1 MRSLLCAIVFLLS
14 AVRAVPQVPE
24 CYRTVD
30 AIVWVV
36 SDLGAAVQGWA
47 RLGFPGIE
55 NMGIVEITEGVRFR
69 GRGVQQAFGLAKGR
83 IGETAVFWIQ
93 PTGGEGAY
101 SEFAKKRGSGIFS
114 LVHRAPSLEAL
125 EAEVRRMESLDI
137 GVLQRGELR
146 TGSGEVRYV
155 FLDTESEGKYVLG
168 LLAGDIE
175 NSPLAVPPA
184 LPSTPRIA
192 QYAFAVR
199 EMEPVSRFWARLG
212 FPEFSYTHPAISEL
226 RYRGRPGDFDMRLG
240 WQRHGKIPYEW
251 TQSLKGPNVYLDH
264 MKEHGEGVHHIAFN
278 VNDMDAEV
286 ARWEKLGFSYSMGGA
301 WGEKGKP
308 GSGRF
313 VYVNTQAIGGTD
325 VELLWNF
332 R

>member
-175 NSPLAVPPA
+175 TAPWRCRRPCLPLLASRSMPSPCARWSRSQGSGPDSA
-184 LPSTPRIA
+184 FPSSATRTPRSA
-192 QYAFAVR
+192 NCATAAGQ
-199 EMEPVSRFWARLG
+199 E
-212 FPEFSYTHPAISEL
+212 IS
-226 RYRGRPGDFDMRLG
+226 
-240 WQRHGKIPYEW
+240 
-251 TQSLKGPNVYLDH
+251 TC
-264 MKEHGEGVHHIAFN
+264 
-278 VNDMDAEV
+278 
-286 ARWEKLGFSYSMGGA
+286 A
-301 WGEKGKP
+301 WD
-308 GSGRF
+308 GSGTGRF
-313 VYVNTQAIGGTD
+313 PTSG
-325 VELLWNF
+325 LS